1 MFVKGKKYKYEYVI
15 VFIFTMLIESILI
28 FCIVLFL
35 YLHIHFHLKRSND
48 LEVYEIDQPSKQRLE
63 EVCDIRQPTTFE
75 YYNEQ
80 LLNQLS
86 YQAIHNSY
94 RAFDVNIRDV
104 SKTPMSGGSSS
115 TNTDDA
121 TNRQKGTDNDF
132 VLYIP
137 IALKIA
143 HEVLKNDTEMKY
155 VSENN
160 ADFIDETGLIK
171 TFQLNDDFLRPY
183 MVSKCMYD
191 IFMASTNTITPL
203 RYDVN
208 YRNYLLVTQGSI
220 RVMLIPPKDT
230 RYLYPINDYDVFE
243 FRSPVNPWKVQP
255 EYQDDFDK
263 IKTLEV
269 ELYQGMVMF
278 IPAYWWYSIKFIGS
292 ETSVCSFKY
301 RTYMSTLSIA
311 PQIVM
316 SGLQHMNTK
325 RDTLEKRVIGKQQ
338 LQRNTLTQSSSTAA
352 ATTTRPTMNSNTSSS
367 SNSAVTTQRQEYTP
381 SIEDQYLPKSL
392 RGNSNNPY
400 SIMNSM
406 TETIPKKG
414 DNVSMIPNV
423 SKPDDDDA
431 HIPTMNM
438 SSGATA
444 ASIAL
449 ASATTSLTSSIG
461 DANAPP
467 ITTTQP
473 VESGTLVASVPIAD
487 YKSTEKEVTLTTTN
501 L

>member
-1 MFVKGKKYKYEYVI
+1 
-15 VFIFTMLIESILI
+15 MLIESILI

-86 YQAIHNSY
+86 YQSIHNSY

-121 TNRQKGTDNDF
+121 TNRQKGSDNDF

-143 HEVLKNDTEMKY
+143 HEVLQNDTEMKY

-203 RYDVN
+203 RYEVN
-208 YRNYLLVTQGSI
+208 YRNYLLVTQGSL

-230 RYLYPINDYDVFE
+230 RYLYPITDYDIFE

-269 ELYQGMVMF
+269 ELYQGMVIF
-278 IPAYWWYSIKFIGS
+278 IPAYWWYSLKFIGS

-316 SGLQHMNTK
+316 SGLQNMNTK

-338 LQRNTLTQSSSTAA
+338 LQRNTLTQTSSTAA
-352 ATTTRPTMNSNTSSS
+352 TAAAATRPTMNTNTSSGN
-367 SNSAVTTQRQEYTP
+367 NSTVATQRPEYTP
-381 SIEDQYLPKSL
+381 SIEEQYLPKSL

-414 DNVSMIPNV
+414 DNVSMNPHV
-423 SKPDDDDA
+423 SNPDDNT
-431 HIPTMNM
+431 HIPSMIT

-449 ASATTSLTSSIG
+449 ASATTSLTATIG
-461 DANAPP
+461 DANTQP
-467 ITTTQP
+467 ITIMQP
-473 VESGTLVASVPIAD
+473 AESVTLLASVPIAD